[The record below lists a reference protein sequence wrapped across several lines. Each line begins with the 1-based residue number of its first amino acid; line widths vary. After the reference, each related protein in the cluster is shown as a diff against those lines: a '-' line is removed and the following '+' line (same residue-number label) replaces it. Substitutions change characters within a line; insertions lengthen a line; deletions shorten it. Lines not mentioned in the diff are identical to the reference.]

1 MAYDNQIEKKVIQ
14 LNMPG
19 PEKDEKLQQK
29 QHNPYILSLFAFG
42 LFGLFGFLV
51 DSPREVGEG
60 FVRILLS
67 RSLLNTDYIE
77 VGGIGATFLNV
88 ALTGA
93 ISAVLFFVSKS
104 KPTGA
109 TLMAIWLTV
118 SFGFFGKNLLNSLP
132 IHMGAWLFA
141 RYKKE
146 PFANYTLNAVLA
158 ATLSP
163 IVSELIFMNWKGPLV
178 DGAIGMAVGVLV
190 GFILPVIASF
200 TTRIHQGYL
209 LYNIGFAG
217 GFVAVLLVSIIGNM
231 GIVLVRPTLWSE
243 GNNLL
248 LAPFLYL
255 FFFLWM
261 LLGLLDGNRMEKIR
275 ALSRLFDRTGRL
287 PSDYYVRYGGT
298 TYINM
303 GLCGMLGLTV
313 TLVLSAQLNG
323 ATIAGI
329 MSMMAFG
336 AYGKH
341 LKNCIPLM
349 AGAIIAA
356 TFNPPPPNEPGN
368 IIPILFCTGL
378 APVCGRFGWVWGVA
392 AGFLHLAIFNR
403 VEGLCGG
410 LNLYNNGFTAGLVV
424 ILLLPIILALK
435 KNKRKYNPSS
445 VHEYDHIDE

>member
-1 MAYDNQIEKKVIQ
+1 M
-14 LNMPG
+14 L
-19 PEKDEKLQQK
+19 
-29 QHNPYILSLFAFG
+29 AFG
-42 LFGLFGFLV
+42 LFAAFGFVV
-51 DSPREVGEG
+51 DSPAEIGAG

-93 ISAVLFFVSKS
+93 ISAILFLASKT

-109 TLMAIWLTV
+109 SIMAIWLTV

-132 IHMGAWLFA
+132 IHVGAWLYA
-141 RYKKE
+141 RYRRE

-163 IVSELIFMNWKGPLV
+163 VVSELIFMDWRGPLA
-178 DGAIGMAVGVLV
+178 DGIIGMAAGILV

-217 GFVAVLLVSIIGNM
+217 GFMALLLMAVIDNM
-231 GIVLVRPTLWSE
+231 GLELIRPTLWSG
-243 GNNLL
+243 GNNLV
-248 LAPFLYL
+248 LALFLYG

-261 LLGLLDGNRMEKIR
+261 LLGLWDRRPLERLK
-275 ALSRLFDRTGRL
+275 ALPALISRSGRL
-287 PSDYYVRYGGT
+287 PSDYYTRYGGT
-298 TYINM
+298 AYINM

-313 TLVLSAQLNG
+313 VLVMGAQLNG
-323 ATIAGI
+323 ATIAGVLA
-329 MSMMAFG
+329 MMAFG

-341 LKNCIPLM
+341 LRNCIPLM

-356 TFNPPPPNEPGN
+356 SFNPPPPNEPGN

-378 APVCGRFGWVWGVA
+378 APISGRFGWGWGVA
-392 AGFLHLAIFNR
+392 AGFLHLVIFNR
-403 VEGLCGG
+403 VEGITGG
-410 LNLYNNGFTAGLVV
+410 LNLYNNGFTAGFVV
-424 ILLLPIILALK
+424 ILLLPLIQALK
-435 KNKRKYNPSS
+435 VRRR
-445 VHEYDHIDE
+445 ERRRL